1 MKPVYITGVA
11 AAMPNAPIANSE
23 IETVLGMAGDKPS
36 RARRLILRSNGI
48 RNRHYAVD
56 PVSGL
61 PTHTNAAL
69 TAEAVRKLQTEQ
81 FSVEDIGCLACGTSF
96 PDQILPNHAVMVHGE
111 LAQPECEV
119 VATSGVCLS
128 GMSAMKY
135 AWLGVASG
143 EHMHA
148 VATGSE
154 LVSPLLRASFFD
166 QELDTKIAALSSRP
180 ELAFEKDFLRWML
193 SDGAG
198 AVLLEP
204 EPAKGSLSL
213 RVDWIVIRSYAGEL
227 DACMYSGAEKNE
239 DGSLTSWKTM
249 PPDQW
254 LSKSVFAIKQDVKQ
268 LNENIIHYTV
278 EKPMAELK
286 EEKGL
291 KAEDIDYFPPHYSS
305 EFFREKLSAG
315 LDKVDFHIPQE
326 RWMSNL
332 TTKGNTGAASI
343 YIMLDELVD
352 SGKLKTG
359 EKVLCYV
366 PESGRFSTSF
376 MLLTVCDERG

>member
-48 RNRHYAVD
+48 RNRYYAVD

-135 AWLGVASG
+135 AWLGIASG

-291 KAEDIDYFPPHYSS
+291 KAEDIDYFLPHYSS